1 MESDIKAQLLETL
14 QKKIVE
20 RRAMFIPLLCISTFG
35 LVGYAAIDKEAP
47 VIESNKVEVLYGQDL
62 TRNVFAVSDN
72 RDTQEAIEVLID
84 SQSFNPNQLGIYDV
98 EVTAIDMFSNSS
110 TKVVKV
116 EVVDRTAPVIS
127 PVNKTLGYTIN
138 VDVNG
143 SSDIKKYVQA
153 IDNVDGNISSFI
165 ESSKKLDTSRLGT
178 QTIEFKVSD
187 NVGNTSSETYEFYVS
202 DNTAPVISTN
212 KVTVDYGTSF
222 DYTKYVKITDN
233 FDEKVKDVKVEG
245 NVNTKQIGQTTIKV
259 TATDS
264 SGNTTVKDI
273 PVTVVDISA
282 PKLTLTKS
290 SVSIA
295 KGKSIDLKSYIK
307 SAVDNKDGD
316 LKNSVKISGSYNK
329 DKTGTYKITYK
340 VTDKAGNTATKTL
353 KVEVIISG
361 DVASNMGIVAT
372 VKTRLGCKYVWG
384 ATGPSTF
391 DCSGLT
397 QWVYKKNGIS
407 IPRTSSAQR
416 NAGKKIALSQVRAG
430 DIVWRQG
437 HVGIYVGG
445 GQVIHAPG
453 RGKVVCYTTL
463 KGFTCGLRFN

>member
-14 QKKIVE
+14 QKKVVE
-20 RRAMFIPLLCISTFG
+20 RRAMFIPLVCISAFG

-47 VIESNKVEVLYGQDL
+47 VIESNKVEVLYGQEL

-72 RDTQEAIEVLID
+72 RDTQEAIGVYFD
-84 SQSFNPNQLGIYDV
+84 SESFDSKQLGIYDV
-98 EVTAIDMFSNSS
+98 EVTAIDMFSNTS
-110 TKVVKV
+110 TKIVKV
-116 EVVDRTAPVIS
+116 EVVDRIAPVIS
-127 PVNKTLGYTIN
+127 PVKKTSGYTI
-138 VDVNG
+138 DVEING
-143 SSDIKKYVQA
+143 SSDIKKYVKA
-153 IDNVDGNISSFI
+153 VDNVDGNISSFI
-165 ESSKKLDTSRLGT
+165 ESNKKLDTSKLGT

-187 NVGNTSSETYEFYVS
+187 NVGNTTSETYEFYVS
-202 DNTAPVISTN
+202 DNTAPVISTS
-212 KVTVDYGTSF
+212 KVTVDYGSSF
-222 DYTKYVKITDN
+222 DYSKYVTIKDN
-233 FDEKVKDVKVEG
+233 FDKKIREVKVEG
-245 NVNTKQIGQTTIKV
+245 KVNTKEIGQTTIKV

-264 SGNTTVKDI
+264 SGNSTSKDVA
-273 PVTVVDISA
+273 VTVADISA

-290 SVSIA
+290 SVSVS
-295 KGKSIDLKSYIK
+295 KGKSINLESYIK
-307 SAVDNKDGD
+307 SAVDNKDGN
-316 LKNSVKISGSYNK
+316 LKKSVKISGSYNK
-329 DKTGTYKITYK
+329 NKTGSYKIKYT

-361 DVASNMGIVAT
+361 DVASGLGIVQT

-384 ATGPSTF
+384 ATGPTKF

-416 NAGKKIALSQVRAG
+416 SAGRKISLSQVRAG
-430 DIVWRQG
+430 DIVWRKG
-437 HVGIYVGG
+437 HVGIYVGN